1 MAEREGFAAE
11 GAKSVYDRLKN
22 GRQPYETRAQNCAS
36 VTIPSLFPKESDN
49 SSTEYTTPW
58 QAVGARCLNNLAAKL
73 MLALFPQ
80 SPWMRLTVSEYE
92 AKTLSQDSEAAARVD
107 EGLAM
112 VERVLMAYMET
123 NSFRVPLF
131 EALKQLIVSGNC
143 LLYIPPPEQGTYRPM
158 RMYRLVSYVVQRDA
172 FGNILQI
179 VTLDKV
185 AFSALPED
193 VKSQLNADD
202 YEPDTELEV
211 YTHIYRQDDE
221 YLRYEEVEGIE
232 VTGTDGSYPLTA
244 CPYIPVRMVRLDG
257 EDYGRSYCEEYLGD
271 LNSLETITE
280 AITKMAKVASKVVGL
295 VNPNGITQP
304 RRLNKAATG
313 EFVAGRVED
322 INFLQLTKGQDFTIA
337 KSVADAIEQ
346 RLGWAF
352 LLNSAVQRNAE
363 RVTAEEIRYVAGEL
377 EATLGGVYSVQS
389 QELQLPIVRVLMN
402 QLQSAGMIPDLPKEA
417 VEPTISTGLEALGR
431 GQDLEKLTQAVN
443 MMTGLQSLQQDP
455 DINLPTLKLRLLNA
469 LGIDTAGLLLTQD
482 EKMQRIAEQSA
493 QGALVNG
500 ASAAGANMGA
510 AVGQGAGEDMAQA

>member
-11 GAKSVYDRLKN
+11 GAKAVYDRLKN
-22 GRQPYETRAQNCAS
+22 GRQPYETRAQNCAA

-49 SSTEYTTPW
+49 SSTEYSTPW

-80 SPWMRLTVSEYE
+80 APWMRLTVSEYE
-92 AKTLSQDSEAAARVD
+92 AKTLSQDTEAAARVD

-143 LLYIPPPEQGTYRPM
+143 LLYIPEPEQGTYSPM

-172 FGNILQI
+172 FGNVLQI

-232 VTGTDGSYPLTA
+232 VKGTDGSYPLNA

-271 LNSLETITE
+271 LNSLEKIGR
-280 AITKMAKVASKVVGL
+280 ASC
-295 VNPNGITQP
+295 
-304 RRLNKAATG
+304 R
-313 EFVAGRVED
+313 
-322 INFLQLTKGQDFTIA
+322 
-337 KSVADAIEQ
+337 
-346 RLGWAF
+346 
-352 LLNSAVQRNAE
+352 E
-363 RVTAEEIRYVAGEL
+363 RV
-377 EATLGGVYSVQS
+377 
-389 QELQLPIVRVLMN
+389 
-402 QLQSAGMIPDLPKEA
+402 
-417 VEPTISTGLEALGR
+417 
-431 GQDLEKLTQAVN
+431 
-443 MMTGLQSLQQDP
+443 
-455 DINLPTLKLRLLNA
+455 
-469 LGIDTAGLLLTQD
+469 
-482 EKMQRIAEQSA
+482 
-493 QGALVNG
+493 
-500 ASAAGANMGA
+500 
-510 AVGQGAGEDMAQA
+510 

>member
-1 MAEREGFAAE
+1 M
-11 GAKSVYDRLKN
+11 
-22 GRQPYETRAQNCAS
+22 
-36 VTIPSLFPKESDN
+36 
-49 SSTEYTTPW
+49 
-58 QAVGARCLNNLAAKL
+58 
-73 MLALFPQ
+73 
-80 SPWMRLTVSEYE
+80 
-92 AKTLSQDSEAAARVD
+92 
-107 EGLAM
+107 
-112 VERVLMAYMET
+112 
-123 NSFRVPLF
+123 
-131 EALKQLIVSGNC
+131 
-143 LLYIPPPEQGTYRPM
+143 
-158 RMYRLVSYVVQRDA
+158 
-172 FGNILQI
+172 
-179 VTLDKV
+179 
-185 AFSALPED
+185 
-193 VKSQLNADD
+193 
-202 YEPDTELEV
+202 
-211 YTHIYRQDDE
+211 
-221 YLRYEEVEGIE
+221 EGIE
-232 VTGTDGSYPLTA
+232 VAGTEGSYPLTA

-417 VEPTISTGLEALGR
+417 VEPTVSTGLEALGR

-443 MMTGLQSLQQDP
+443 MMTGLQQLSQDP

-493 QGALVNG
+493 QGAVVNG